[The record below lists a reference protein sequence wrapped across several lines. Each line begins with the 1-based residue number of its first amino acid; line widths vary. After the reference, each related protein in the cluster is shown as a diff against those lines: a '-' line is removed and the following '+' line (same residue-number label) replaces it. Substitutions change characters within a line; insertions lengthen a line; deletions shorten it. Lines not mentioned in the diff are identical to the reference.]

1 MIDIICRCGTC
12 RYSEYNKCCNE
23 KIKEQF
29 KRISKV
35 KEVYMNPSN
44 CSEFSEEKW
53 AHDVE

>member
-29 KRISKV
+29 KRISTV

-44 CSEFSEEKW
+44 CSELSEEKW
-53 AHDVE
+53 SHDVE